1 MKRAEEMRLVFA
13 RFEESG
19 LSLKAFGEREQIS
32 YTTLQ
37 YWRRKLRDEGKVKKP
52 LRRVVDPAVLDPVR
66 VVPDPTPVD
75 PRPQRFEVW
84 LSNGVS
90 LEVPADF
97 DELGLRRLIG
107 VLSSC

>member
-1 MKRAEEMRLVFA
+1 MKRAEEMRVVFA

-19 LSLKAFGEREQIS
+19 LSLKAFGEREQIP

-37 YWRRKLRDEGKVKKP
+37 YWRRKLRDGASVKKP
-52 LRRVVDPAVLDPVR
+52 LLRVPGPAVLAPVR

-90 LEVPADF
+90 LEVPPDF